1 MEIAITVLLLIVGLV
16 LIIKGGDFFVD
27 AASWMAEASG
37 IPKLIVGATVV
48 SFATTLPELLVS
60 IFAALDA
67 RAAEA
72 LSPGSGIGMVDMSIG
87 NAIGSVTANLGLI
100 MGIALVAIPMA
111 IRRKDYMLKMIL
123 MLVAAAVT
131 VCFSL
136 FDNGVGMVASIL
148 LIIIFV
154 IAMYDNIHEAVVA
167 VKGGAKG
174 QQLDEPVTKKA
185 VITNVVK
192 FLIGAVGTVA
202 GAQLLVDNGSAL
214 DLKLR
219 KDMQNELKKIQQAIG
234 ITFIFVTHDQEEALS
249 MSDTVVVMD
258 KGEIQQIGSP
268 IDIYNEPKNA
278 FVAAFI
284 GESNILDGTMIE
296 DYLVEVAGQ
305 RFKSLDSG
313 FGKMAPVDVVIRPED
328 IDIVPTGS
336 AAAHI
341 NGVVTS
347 VTFKGVH
354 YEIIVDVDGFKWMI
368 QTTDS
373 ANVGDKIGLALT
385 PDDIHVMA
393 KSVYSGTMG
402 DYSTFSDEMEE
413 ALQEE
418 GSEHED

>member
-148 LIIIFV
+148 LILIFV
-154 IAMYDNIHEAVVA
+154 IAMYDN
-167 VKGGAKG
+167 
-174 QQLDEPVTKKA
+174 
-185 VITNVVK
+185 
-192 FLIGAVGTVA
+192 
-202 GAQLLVDNGSAL
+202 GSAL
-214 DLKLR
+214 ASMCGVSDR
-219 KDMQNELKKIQQAIG
+219 VISVTIIAIG
-234 ITFIFVTHDQEEALS
+234 TSLPELVTTLTAIAKKQGSLSAGNIIGANIIDLTLILPVCALIYGS
-249 MSDTVVVMD
+249 KLPASPTVAMVD
-258 KGEIQQIGSP
+258 IPACLIIG
-268 IDIYNEPKNA
+268 
-278 FVAAFI
+278 
-284 GESNILDGTMIE
+284 ILS
-296 DYLVEVAGQ
+296 V
-305 RFKSLDSG
+305 
-313 FGKMAPVDVVIRPED
+313 
-328 IDIVPTGS
+328 VPTLITKKFSRWQGVLML
-336 AAAHI
+336 AAYAVYI
-341 NGVVTS
+341 VLS
-347 VTFKGVH
+347 V
-354 YEIIVDVDGFKWMI
+354 I
-368 QTTDS
+368 
-373 ANVGDKIGLALT
+373 
-385 PDDIHVMA
+385 VMA
-393 KSVYSGTMG
+393 
-402 DYSTFSDEMEE
+402 
-413 ALQEE
+413 
-418 GSEHED
+418 

>member
-148 LIIIFV
+148 LIIIS
-154 IAMYDNIHEAVVA
+154 
-167 VKGGAKG
+167 
-174 QQLDEPVTKKA
+174 

-214 DLKLR
+214 ASMCGVSDR
-219 KDMQNELKKIQQAIG
+219 VISVTIIAIG
-234 ITFIFVTHDQEEALS
+234 TSLPELVTTLTAIAKKQGSLSAGNIIGANIIDLTLILPVCALIYGS
-249 MSDTVVVMD
+249 KLPASPTVAMVD
-258 KGEIQQIGSP
+258 IPACLIIG
-268 IDIYNEPKNA
+268 
-278 FVAAFI
+278 
-284 GESNILDGTMIE
+284 ILS
-296 DYLVEVAGQ
+296 V
-305 RFKSLDSG
+305 
-313 FGKMAPVDVVIRPED
+313 
-328 IDIVPTGS
+328 VPTLITKKFSRWQGVLML
-336 AAAHI
+336 AAYAVYI
-341 NGVVTS
+341 VLS
-347 VTFKGVH
+347 V
-354 YEIIVDVDGFKWMI
+354 I
-368 QTTDS
+368 
-373 ANVGDKIGLALT
+373 
-385 PDDIHVMA
+385 VMA
-393 KSVYSGTMG
+393 
-402 DYSTFSDEMEE
+402 
-413 ALQEE
+413 
-418 GSEHED
+418 

>member
-72 LSPGSGIGMVDMSIG
+72 LSPGSGMVDMSIG

-123 MLVAAAVT
+123 MLVAAAVA

-214 DLKLR
+214 ASMCGVSDR
-219 KDMQNELKKIQQAIG
+219 VISVTIIAIG
-234 ITFIFVTHDQEEALS
+234 TSLPELVTTLTAIAKKQGSLSAGNIIGANIIDLTLILPVCALIYGS
-249 MSDTVVVMD
+249 KLPASPTVAMVD
-258 KGEIQQIGSP
+258 IPACLIIG
-268 IDIYNEPKNA
+268 
-278 FVAAFI
+278 
-284 GESNILDGTMIE
+284 ILS
-296 DYLVEVAGQ
+296 V
-305 RFKSLDSG
+305 
-313 FGKMAPVDVVIRPED
+313 
-328 IDIVPTGS
+328 VPTLITKKFSRWQGVLML
-336 AAAHI
+336 AAYAVYI
-341 NGVVTS
+341 VLS
-347 VTFKGVH
+347 V
-354 YEIIVDVDGFKWMI
+354 I
-368 QTTDS
+368 
-373 ANVGDKIGLALT
+373 
-385 PDDIHVMA
+385 VMA
-393 KSVYSGTMG
+393 
-402 DYSTFSDEMEE
+402 
-413 ALQEE
+413 
-418 GSEHED
+418 

>member
-214 DLKLR
+214 ASMCGVSDR
-219 KDMQNELKKIQQAIG
+219 VISVTIIAIG
-234 ITFIFVTHDQEEALS
+234 TSL
-249 MSDTVVVMD
+249 
-258 KGEIQQIGSP
+258 P
-268 IDIYNEPKNA
+268 EPCH
-278 FVAAFI
+278 
-284 GESNILDGTMIE
+284 
-296 DYLVEVAGQ
+296 Y
-305 RFKSLDSG
+305 
-313 FGKMAPVDVVIRPED
+313 
-328 IDIVPTGS
+328 
-336 AAAHI
+336 AHRHRE
-341 NGVVTS
+341 
-347 VTFKGVH
+347 K
-354 YEIIVDVDGFKWMI
+354 
-368 QTTDS
+368 
-373 ANVGDKIGLALT
+373 AGLALRRQHHRRKYHRSDLDPARMCAHLRQQAPRVAHRRHGRYPGMSRHRHSVCRAHAHHEEILALAGRFNARRLRRLYRT
-385 PDDIHVMA
+385 QRHCYGITCNFCNESSVFKKTGLFYA
-393 KSVYSGTMG
+393 LFKSFPL
-402 DYSTFSDEMEE
+402 DFS
-413 ALQEE
+413 ALCMLKCNR
-418 GSEHED
+418 SVTNVIAL

>member
-111 IRRKDYMLKMIL
+111 IRRKDYML
-123 MLVAAAVT
+123 VAAAVT

-214 DLKLR
+214 ASMCGVSDR
-219 KDMQNELKKIQQAIG
+219 VISVTIIAIG
-234 ITFIFVTHDQEEALS
+234 TSLPELVTTLTAIAKKQGSLSAGNIIGANIIDLTLILPVCALIYGS
-249 MSDTVVVMD
+249 KLPASPTVAMVD
-258 KGEIQQIGSP
+258 IPACLIIG
-268 IDIYNEPKNA
+268 
-278 FVAAFI
+278 
-284 GESNILDGTMIE
+284 ILS
-296 DYLVEVAGQ
+296 V
-305 RFKSLDSG
+305 
-313 FGKMAPVDVVIRPED
+313 
-328 IDIVPTGS
+328 VPTLITKKFSRWQGVLML
-336 AAAHI
+336 AAYAVYI
-341 NGVVTS
+341 VLS
-347 VTFKGVH
+347 V
-354 YEIIVDVDGFKWMI
+354 I
-368 QTTDS
+368 
-373 ANVGDKIGLALT
+373 
-385 PDDIHVMA
+385 VMA
-393 KSVYSGTMG
+393 
-402 DYSTFSDEMEE
+402 
-413 ALQEE
+413 
-418 GSEHED
+418 

>member
-136 FDNGVGMVASIL
+136 FDNGVGVVASIL

-214 DLKLR
+214 ASMCGVSDR
-219 KDMQNELKKIQQAIG
+219 VISVTIIAIG
-234 ITFIFVTHDQEEALS
+234 MSHHRHSVCRAHAHHEE
-249 MSDTVVVMD
+249 
-258 KGEIQQIGSP
+258 I
-268 IDIYNEPKNA
+268 
-278 FVAAFI
+278 
-284 GESNILDGTMIE
+284 
-296 DYLVEVAGQ
+296 
-305 RFKSLDSG
+305 
-313 FGKMAPVDVVIRPED
+313 
-328 IDIVPTGS
+328 
-336 AAAHI
+336 
-341 NGVVTS
+341 
-347 VTFKGVH
+347 
-354 YEIIVDVDGFKWMI
+354 
-368 QTTDS
+368 
-373 ANVGDKIGLALT
+373 LALAGRFNARRLRRLYRAQRHCYGIT
-385 PDDIHVMA
+385 CNFCNES
-393 KSVYSGTMG
+393 SVFKKNGAFLC
-402 DYSTFSDEMEE
+402 TFQIIS
-413 ALQEE
+413 
-418 GSEHED
+418 S

>member
-16 LIIKGGDFFVD
+16 FIIKGGDFFVD

-72 LSPGSGIGMVDMSIG
+72 LSPGSGIGMVDMS
-87 NAIGSVTANLGLI
+87 IGSVTANLGLI

-214 DLKLR
+214 ASMCGVSDR
-219 KDMQNELKKIQQAIG
+219 VISVTIIAIG
-234 ITFIFVTHDQEEALS
+234 TSLPELVTTLTAIAKKQGSLSAGNIIGANIIDLTLILPVCALIYGS
-249 MSDTVVVMD
+249 KLPASPTVAMVD
-258 KGEIQQIGSP
+258 IPACLIIG
-268 IDIYNEPKNA
+268 
-278 FVAAFI
+278 
-284 GESNILDGTMIE
+284 ILS
-296 DYLVEVAGQ
+296 V
-305 RFKSLDSG
+305 
-313 FGKMAPVDVVIRPED
+313 
-328 IDIVPTGS
+328 VPTLITKKFSRWQGALML
-336 AAAHI
+336 AAYAVYI
-341 NGVVTS
+341 VLS
-347 VTFKGVH
+347 V
-354 YEIIVDVDGFKWMI
+354 I
-368 QTTDS
+368 
-373 ANVGDKIGLALT
+373 
-385 PDDIHVMA
+385 VMA
-393 KSVYSGTMG
+393 
-402 DYSTFSDEMEE
+402 
-413 ALQEE
+413 
-418 GSEHED
+418 

>member
-123 MLVAAAVT
+123 MLVAAAVA

-185 VITNVVK
+185 VITNVVS
-192 FLIGAVGTVA
+192 A
-202 GAQLLVDNGSAL
+202 GAC
-214 DLKLR
+214 
-219 KDMQNELKKIQQAIG
+219 
-234 ITFIFVTHDQEEALS
+234 HH
-249 MSDTVVVMD
+249 
-258 KGEIQQIGSP
+258 
-268 IDIYNEPKNA
+268 
-278 FVAAFI
+278 
-284 GESNILDGTMIE
+284 
-296 DYLVEVAGQ
+296 
-305 RFKSLDSG
+305 
-313 FGKMAPVDVVIRPED
+313 
-328 IDIVPTGS
+328 
-336 AAAHI
+336 AHRHRE
-341 NGVVTS
+341 
-347 VTFKGVH
+347 K
-354 YEIIVDVDGFKWMI
+354 
-368 QTTDS
+368 
-373 ANVGDKIGLALT
+373 AGLALRRQHHRRKYHRSDLDSARMRAHLRQQA
-385 PDDIHVMA
+385 PRVAHRRHGR
-393 KSVYSGTMG
+393 YSGM
-402 DYSTFSDEMEE
+402 SHHRHSVCRAHAHHEE
-413 ALQEE
+413 ILALAGRFNARRLRRLYRAQRHCYGITCNFCNE
-418 GSEHED
+418 SSVFK

>member
-72 LSPGSGIGMVDMSIG
+72 LSPGSGIGMVDMS
-87 NAIGSVTANLGLI
+87 IGSVTANLGLI

-214 DLKLR
+214 ASMCGVSDR
-219 KDMQNELKKIQQAIG
+219 VISVTIIAIG
-234 ITFIFVTHDQEEALS
+234 TSLPELVTTLTAIAKKQGSLSAGNIIGANIIDLTLILPVCALIYGS
-249 MSDTVVVMD
+249 KLPASPTVAMVD
-258 KGEIQQIGSP
+258 IPACLIIG
-268 IDIYNEPKNA
+268 
-278 FVAAFI
+278 
-284 GESNILDGTMIE
+284 ILS
-296 DYLVEVAGQ
+296 V
-305 RFKSLDSG
+305 
-313 FGKMAPVDVVIRPED
+313 
-328 IDIVPTGS
+328 VPTLITKKFSRWQGVLML
-336 AAAHI
+336 AAYAVYI
-341 NGVVTS
+341 VLS
-347 VTFKGVH
+347 V
-354 YEIIVDVDGFKWMI
+354 I
-368 QTTDS
+368 
-373 ANVGDKIGLALT
+373 
-385 PDDIHVMA
+385 VMA
-393 KSVYSGTMG
+393 
-402 DYSTFSDEMEE
+402 
-413 ALQEE
+413 
-418 GSEHED
+418 

>member
-123 MLVAAAVT
+123 MLVAAAVA

-214 DLKLR
+214 ASMCGVSDR
-219 KDMQNELKKIQQAIG
+219 VISVTIIAIG
-234 ITFIFVTHDQEEALS
+234 TSLPELVTTLTAIAKKQGSLSAGNIICLLYTYDAAEE
-249 MSDTVVVMD
+249 
-258 KGEIQQIGSP
+258 
-268 IDIYNEPKNA
+268 
-278 FVAAFI
+278 
-284 GESNILDGTMIE
+284 
-296 DYLVEVAGQ
+296 
-305 RFKSLDSG
+305 
-313 FGKMAPVDVVIRPED
+313 
-328 IDIVPTGS
+328 
-336 AAAHI
+336 
-341 NGVVTS
+341 
-347 VTFKGVH
+347 
-354 YEIIVDVDGFKWMI
+354 
-368 QTTDS
+368 
-373 ANVGDKIGLALT
+373 
-385 PDDIHVMA
+385 
-393 KSVYSGTMG
+393 
-402 DYSTFSDEMEE
+402 
-413 ALQEE
+413 
-418 GSEHED
+418 

>member
-154 IAMYDNIHEAVVA
+154 LAMYDNIHEAVVA
-167 VKGGAKG
+167 V
-174 QQLDEPVTKKA
+174 
-185 VITNVVK
+185 N
-192 FLIGAVGTVA
+192 
-202 GAQLLVDNGSAL
+202 NGSAL
-214 DLKLR
+214 ASMCGVSDR
-219 KDMQNELKKIQQAIG
+219 VISVTIIAIG
-234 ITFIFVTHDQEEALS
+234 TSLPELVTTLTAIAKKQGSLSAGNIIGANIIDLTLILPVCALIYGS
-249 MSDTVVVMD
+249 KLPASPTVAMVD
-258 KGEIQQIGSP
+258 IPACLIIG
-268 IDIYNEPKNA
+268 
-278 FVAAFI
+278 
-284 GESNILDGTMIE
+284 ILS
-296 DYLVEVAGQ
+296 V
-305 RFKSLDSG
+305 
-313 FGKMAPVDVVIRPED
+313 
-328 IDIVPTGS
+328 VPTLITKKFSRWQGVLML
-336 AAAHI
+336 AAYAVYI
-341 NGVVTS
+341 VLS
-347 VTFKGVH
+347 V
-354 YEIIVDVDGFKWMI
+354 I
-368 QTTDS
+368 
-373 ANVGDKIGLALT
+373 
-385 PDDIHVMA
+385 VMA
-393 KSVYSGTMG
+393 
-402 DYSTFSDEMEE
+402 
-413 ALQEE
+413 
-418 GSEHED
+418 

>member
-72 LSPGSGIGMVDMSIG
+72 LWPGSGIGMVDMS
-87 NAIGSVTANLGLI
+87 IGSVTANLGLI

-214 DLKLR
+214 ASMCGVSDR
-219 KDMQNELKKIQQAIG
+219 VISVTIIAIG
-234 ITFIFVTHDQEEALS
+234 TSLPELVTTLTAIAKKQGSLSAGNIIGANIIDLTLILPVCALIYGS
-249 MSDTVVVMD
+249 KLPASPTVAMVD
-258 KGEIQQIGSP
+258 IPACLIIG
-268 IDIYNEPKNA
+268 
-278 FVAAFI
+278 
-284 GESNILDGTMIE
+284 ILS
-296 DYLVEVAGQ
+296 V
-305 RFKSLDSG
+305 
-313 FGKMAPVDVVIRPED
+313 
-328 IDIVPTGS
+328 VPTLITKKFSRWQGVLML
-336 AAAHI
+336 AAYAVYI
-341 NGVVTS
+341 VLS
-347 VTFKGVH
+347 V
-354 YEIIVDVDGFKWMI
+354 I
-368 QTTDS
+368 
-373 ANVGDKIGLALT
+373 
-385 PDDIHVMA
+385 VMA
-393 KSVYSGTMG
+393 
-402 DYSTFSDEMEE
+402 
-413 ALQEE
+413 
-418 GSEHED
+418 